1 MNRPLDPLTNP
12 EITALL
18 RRSAAGDKSAEGQL
32 WDAIYKT
39 LKRMANRSA
48 AREFRS
54 RRLRPTELVNEFY
67 LRISSGDAIEW
78 KDRRHF
84 FLVAARVIEH
94 ILVDTA
100 RYAIRVKRGEKA
112 QTAEFEDW
120 MTFVEGKTEKI
131 LMINDALSALE
142 SEPNG
147 SRTVEVVRLRF
158 YGGFTEK
165 EIGAILGVTER
176 TVKRDWVVAK
186 DFLRAFLT
194 R

>member
-18 RRSAAGDKSAEGQL
+18 QRSAAGDKSAEGQL

-100 RYAIRVKRGEKA
+100 RHAIRVKRGENA

>member
-39 LKRMANRSA
+39 LKGMASRSA

-54 RRLRPTELVNEFY
+54 QRLRPTELVNEFY

-100 RYAIRVKRGEKA
+100 RYAIRIKRGENTQA
-112 QTAEFEDW
+112 SEFEDW
-120 MTFVEGKTEKI
+120 MAFVEGKTEQI
-131 LMINDALSALE
+131 LMINEGLNALG

-147 SRTVEVVRLRF
+147 SRIVEVVRLRF

>member
-54 RRLRPTELVNEFY
+54 ERLRPTELVNEFY

-100 RYAIRVKRGEKA
+100 RHAIRVKRGENPR
-112 QTAEFEDW
+112 TVEFEDW
-120 MTFVEGKTEKI
+120 MAFVEGKTEQI
-131 LMINDALSALE
+131 LLINDALSALE

-147 SRTVEVVRLRF
+147 SRIVEVVRLRF
-158 YGGFTEK
+158 YGGFTEV

>member
-48 AREFRS
+48 AREFRTE
-54 RRLRPTELVNEFY
+54 RLRPTELVNEFY

-100 RYAIRVKRGEKA
+100 RHAIRVKRGENTR
-112 QTAEFEDW
+112 TAEFEDW
-120 MTFVEGKTEKI
+120 MAFVEGKTEQI

-147 SRTVEVVRLRF
+147 SRIVEVVRLRF
-158 YGGFTEK
+158 YGGFTEM

>member
-12 EITALL
+12 EITVLL

-39 LKRMANRSA
+39 LKRMANHSA

-54 RRLRPTELVNEFY
+54 ERLRPTELVNEFY

-100 RYAIRVKRGEKA
+100 RHAVRVKRGEN
-112 QTAEFEDW
+112 TPTVEFEDW
-120 MTFVEGKTEKI
+120 MAFVEGKTEQI
-131 LMINDALSALE
+131 LLINDALSALE

-147 SRTVEVVRLRF
+147 SRIVEVVRLRF
-158 YGGFTEK
+158 YGGFTEV

-176 TVKRDWVVAK
+176 TVKRDGVVAK